1 MRMPRWQSF
10 LAILAIFF
18 VAGALWP
25 WSPFN
30 RLLSAALAFALILIV
45 LVSRLQQ
52 HATTLTSSRS
62 SIKDMESRID
72 RIRSQRDARYR
83 RR

>member
-1 MRMPRWQSF
+1 MTRWQSF
-10 LAILAIFF
+10 LAILAIFL

-25 WSPFN
+25 WLGFY
-30 RLLSAALAFALILIV
+30 RLVCAALAFALVLVV

-52 HATTLTSSRS
+52 HAAELTGSRA
-62 SIKDMESRID
+62 SIKDLESRIE
-72 RIRSQRDARYR
+72 RIRTQREARFR